1 MIIIRYVLKIK
12 KLIILNG
19 RLKID
24 KFENLVN
31 TSKGGKG
38 RGKKYKLSY
47 LECKEWVK
55 DNLSYINTKEKW
67 YSTLDTYLIIYLV
80 IQEMFI
86 SIEVGYLGVT
96 FINR

>member
-38 RGKKYKLSY
+38 RGNK
-47 LECKEWVK
+47 
-55 DNLSYINTKEKW
+55 I
-67 YSTLDTYLIIYLV
+67 
-80 IQEMFI
+80 
-86 SIEVGYLGVT
+86 
-96 FINR
+96 